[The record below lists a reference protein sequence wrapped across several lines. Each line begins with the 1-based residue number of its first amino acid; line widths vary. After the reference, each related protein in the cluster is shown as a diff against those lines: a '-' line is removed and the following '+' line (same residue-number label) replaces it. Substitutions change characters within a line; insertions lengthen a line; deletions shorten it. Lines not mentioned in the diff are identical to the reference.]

1 MVYTCVRIYR
11 SLWAYFELLVD
22 GESRPLPR
30 HFFAGWAELNQ
41 SRDRPAPRSALL
53 SNSLMDDL
61 NRQSSVSTAKP
72 MSVATTS
79 SGRNGAD
86 ESPQPQGEVIR
97 KALSLFTDKHSVR
110 IL

>member
-1 MVYTCVRIYR
+1 MT
-11 SLWAYFELLVD
+11 D
-22 GESRPLPR
+22 
-30 HFFAGWAELNQ
+30 
-41 SRDRPAPRSALL
+41 PAPRSALL

-86 ESPQPQGEVIR
+86 ESPQPQGEIIR

-110 IL
+110 ILSQLRTLDVTRVCQFDARMLCRSIW